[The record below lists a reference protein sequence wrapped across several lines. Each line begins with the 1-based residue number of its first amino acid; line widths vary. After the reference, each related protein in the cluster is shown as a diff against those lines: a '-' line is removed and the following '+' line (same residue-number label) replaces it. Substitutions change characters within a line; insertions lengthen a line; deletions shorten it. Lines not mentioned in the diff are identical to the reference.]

1 MRKRYA
7 KNLLALGVVAS
18 ALLVGSQSAFASDG
32 VGDSRETAIA
42 ISPNSAA
49 VQTISD
55 STDVDYFKWTNDT
68 GKTISS
74 ASFHLYSPSNNNYD
88 LYFIHVLAPYNNF
101 ESTTTASD
109 HGNGVEDSIS
119 FSPIYP
125 GDTVYFKIYGH
136 DSSQYGSAPYTV
148 SFFTY

>member
-32 VGDSRETAIA
+32 VGDSRGTAIS

-55 STDVDYFKWTNDT
+55 STDVDYFTWTNNT
-68 GKTISS
+68 GNRISS
-74 ASFHLYSPSNNNYD
+74 ASVHLYSPSNNNYD
-88 LYFIHVLAPYNNF
+88 LQVIQILSQHNNF
-101 ESTTTASD
+101 EATTTASD
-109 HGNGVEDSIS
+109 HGNGIEDSVS

-125 GDTVYFKIYGH
+125 GDTVYFKVYGH
-136 DSSQYGSAPYTV
+136 DSSQYGSAPYTL